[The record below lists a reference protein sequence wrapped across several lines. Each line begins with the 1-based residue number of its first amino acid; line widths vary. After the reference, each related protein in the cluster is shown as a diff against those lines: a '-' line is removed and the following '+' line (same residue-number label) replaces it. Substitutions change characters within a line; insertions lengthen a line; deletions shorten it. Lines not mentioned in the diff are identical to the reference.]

1 MYLRLRQIALV
12 TEHMEPALEKLS
24 AVLGLS
30 VCYRDPAIRERG
42 LENALLP
49 IGSTFIEVVAP
60 LVEGT
65 AAGRYLERRKGEG
78 GFMFCVDCDNAAQRR
93 AHALNIGV
101 RVISE
106 SRKDDWAAYEEFQL
120 HPRDTGGAMLSI
132 STHASGE
139 DLLGNWHF
147 AGPHW
152 QQYLRTGP
160 VLAVLG
166 ADIQCA
172 DPEALARR
180 WSEVLQSPVARS
192 PAGEPELVL
201 DQGFARF
208 VPDADGRGEGL
219 SAVHLK
225 TLAPLHVLEQ
235 ARRAGVAADKS
246 GVMICGIRFVLH

>member
-12 TEHMEPALEKLS
+12 TEHIEPALEKLC
-24 AVLGLS
+24 AVLGLA
-30 VCYRDPAIRERG
+30 VCHRDPAIRKHG

-60 LVEGT
+60 LVDGT

-78 GFMFCVDCDNAAQRR
+78 GFMFIVDCDNVEQRR
-93 AHALNIGV
+93 AHARNIGL

-106 SRKDDWAAYEEFQL
+106 SRMDDWAAYQEFQL
-120 HPRDTGGAMLSI
+120 HPRDTGGTMLSI
-132 STHASGE
+132 STHASGQ
-139 DLLGNWHF
+139 DLFGDWHF

-152 QQYLRTGP
+152 RQYLRTGP

-166 ADIQCA
+166 ADIQSA
-172 DPEALARR
+172 DPAALARR
-180 WSEVLQSPVARS
+180 WSEVLQWPLTRS
-192 PAGEPELVL
+192 PAGEPELLL

-225 TLAPLHVLEQ
+225 TSDPLQVLKQ
-235 ARRAGVAADKS
+235 ACSLGVAANKS
-246 GVMICGIRFVLH
+246 GLMICGVRFVLH